1 MSGNFGYYTIYNS
14 NYIIYRQIQPEF
26 LSLLNELCEEQVYM
40 HIRPTEVKQRK
51 KQRKVESEVGDL
63 RSKLSSSSQTGRN
76 IVLSNREIRLLR

>member
-1 MSGNFGYYTIYNS
+1 MLGNVGYYTIYNL

>member
-1 MSGNFGYYTIYNS
+1 MYTIYNS
-14 NYIIYRQIQPEF
+14 NYIVYRQIQPEF

>member
-1 MSGNFGYYTIYNS
+1 MSGNVGYYTIYNS

>member
-1 MSGNFGYYTIYNS
+1 MSENVSYYTIYNS
-14 NYIIYRQIQPEF
+14 NYIVYRQIQPEF

>member
-1 MSGNFGYYTIYNS
+1 MLENVGYYTIYNS
-14 NYIIYRQIQPEF
+14 NYIVYRQIQPEF

>member
-1 MSGNFGYYTIYNS
+1 MSENVGYYTIYNS
-14 NYIIYRQIQPEF
+14 NYIVYRQIQPEF

>member
-1 MSGNFGYYTIYNS
+1 MPGNVGYYTIYNS

>member
-1 MSGNFGYYTIYNS
+1 MSDIVGYYTIYNS
-14 NYIIYRQIQPEF
+14 NYIVYRQIQPEF

>member
-1 MSGNFGYYTIYNS
+1 MSGNVGYHTIYNS